1 MECTIIPHRKTPSGV
16 AKNFIRYTGKFDRLK
31 KETIN
36 TVTDGEVLAELSRA
50 FPEDPPTSAV
60 FPEGFIDIIGLVL
73 EDTRGE
79 GAIDPHI
86 KIEQETIE
94 DFMKSQREGALQ

>member
-1 MECTIIPHRKTPSGV
+1 MECTIIPHRKSPSGV

-31 KETIN
+31 KERIN
-36 TVTDGEVLAELSRA
+36 TVTDGEVLAALSRA
-50 FPEDPPTSAV
+50 FPDDPPTSAV

-79 GAIDPHI
+79 GAIDPHVKPEI
-86 KIEQETIE
+86 ETIE
-94 DFMKSQREGALQ
+94 DFMKSQRDGVFE